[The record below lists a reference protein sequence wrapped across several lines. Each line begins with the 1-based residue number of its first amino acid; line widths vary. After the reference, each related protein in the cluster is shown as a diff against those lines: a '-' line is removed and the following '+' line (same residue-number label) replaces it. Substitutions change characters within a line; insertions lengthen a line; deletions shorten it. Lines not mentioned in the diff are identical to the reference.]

1 MPASERSASYPSLRV
16 FTRSTEKTCWM
27 FPGRIL
33 LILFWPCSSARTASW
48 WKVTWLTQKDIIH
61 FSERAGW
68 VLFVCSDSASVVLFE
83 HCYPKS
89 ILCTPTILHP
99 NESPQSSAHNSCLIS
114 RLFLPRKI
122 SKHGQLLLISH
133 NMTNQ
138 KSNYNICQ
146 N

>member
-1 MPASERSASYPSLRV
+1 MLDVSRQD
-16 FTRSTEKTCWM
+16 FTDSVLA
-27 FPGRIL
+27 L
-33 LILFWPCSSARTASW
+33 LI
-48 WKVTWLTQKDIIH
+48 
-61 FSERAGW
+61 
-68 VLFVCSDSASVVLFE
+68 CSDCLVVKGNLINSKRHYSFLRACRLSFICFICLFGFRQWSVVLFE